1 MKSLILHSIICLLTF
16 CSYGQR
22 KKVELTVSPEEVSV
36 GQMVTITIKSNM
48 EGDLIE
54 NLPSSFV
61 PGYGVNSYSQY
72 IQDVNTGEMIQ
83 EHIVVLNGAFTK
95 AGTFKVGPFYVKD
108 GNKSKASNVVSVR
121 VVNGSV
127 ISTEDFSKEQL
138 RKPAFGI
145 IERSADK
152 IYEGQALVLTARVY
166 SKDAPTGQPLRKR
179 NYEVK
184 GIVESHDLS
193 QFNKNYIET
202 VSLKGKEYST
212 FSYDKKVIFP
222 TGAGVLDITPF
233 NVMLPFGSK
242 GYDVQSN
249 VPEIEVLPL
258 PSGAPKNFIGGVGV
272 FDISQKVEQKKL
284 KQGDVFTLDVII
296 SGNGNLHNLDKPKLP
311 LTNGMI
317 VYGDPVLTEEYT
329 FGAKGASGQ
338 IIYTYNIQVTKSGTY
353 KMPAVGLAYFDPFA
367 EKYVS
372 IVADSTATISVQG
385 NPKYKG
391 VDPQEINP
399 ESQQA
404 AMDRIAPL
412 SPYKPQKSSSLFG
425 SKLFWIG
432 ITSPI
437 ALAFLF
443 IFFMKKREENS
454 EEKASREQVKTTMQ
468 VSIDFIQQAKNSID
482 VNDSQA
488 FYGNIEKALTKCCTA
503 ASHLNSEE
511 NHSRQE
517 LFSTMHNQ
525 GVSEELIVE
534 AKSIFEQCDNARY
547 GIAGDTFVQ
556 SHLLAAT
563 QELIK
568 KINRL

>member
-1 MKSLILHSIICLLTF
+1 MKSLILHIIIYSLTF

-22 KKVELTVSPEEVSV
+22 KKVELTVTPDEVSI
-36 GQMVTITIKSNM
+36 GQTVTITIKSNM

-83 EHIVVLNGAFTK
+83 EHIVVLNGAFSK

-121 VVNGSV
+121 VVSGSIV
-127 ISTEDFSKEQL
+127 STDDFSKEQL

-145 IERSADK
+145 IERSTDK

-184 GIVESHDLS
+184 GVVESHDLS

-222 TGAGVLDITPF
+222 TGAGRLDITPF
-233 NVMLPFGSK
+233 NVMIPFGSK

-258 PSGAPKNFIGGVGV
+258 PAGAPKDFIGAVGV
-272 FDISQKVEQKKL
+272 FDISQKVELKKL

-296 SGNGNLHNLDKPKLP
+296 SGNGNLHNLDKPKLL

-329 FGAKGASGQ
+329 FGSKGASGQ

-353 KMPAVGLAYFDPFA
+353 KMPAVGLAYFDPFL

-372 IVADSTATISVQG
+372 IQADSTSTIKVNG
-385 NPKYKG
+385 NPKFTG
-391 VDPQEINP
+391 VDPQEISP
-399 ESQQA
+399 ESPQA
-404 AMDRIAPL
+404 SMDRIAPL
-412 SPYKPQKSSSLFG
+412 TPYKSQQSSKLYG
-425 SKLFWIG
+425 STLFWIG
-432 ITSPI
+432 VSSPI

-443 IFFMKKREENS
+443 IFFVKKREENS
-454 EEKASREQVKTTMQ
+454 EVKATKEQVKTIKQ
-468 VSIDFIQQAKNSID
+468 VSINHIQQAKKAID
-482 VNDSQA
+482 SNDSQA
-488 FYGNIEKALTKCCTA
+488 FYSHIEKALTKCCI
-503 ASHLNSEE
+503 ASSSLNPEE
-511 NHSRQE
+511 NHSKME
-517 LFSTMHNQ
+517 LYSSMAQN
-525 GVSEELIVE
+525 GIPENLIAEV
-534 AKSIFEQCDNARY
+534 KYIFEQCDNARY
-547 GIAGDTFVQ
+547 GIAGDTTEQ
-556 SHLLAAT
+556 STLLDTT
-563 QELIK
+563 QELINQ
-568 KINRL
+568 INRY